1 MSATLS
7 AEQIGLI
14 RTSFDAVASQ
24 ADAVAARFYAR
35 LFSERPDLR
44 PLFRIPIEVQS
55 RKLMSALAAV
65 IASLEHLDVIAPAL
79 QEMGERHAAYGV
91 MDRDYGDLGTVL
103 LWTLEAGLGSAFGA
117 EVRKAWGDAYG
128 LVADTMKTGAAR
140 QRRAS

>member
-1 MSATLS
+1 MRATLS

-14 RTSFDAVASQ
+14 RGSFEAVAPQ
-24 ADAVAARFYAR
+24 AEAVAARFYAR

-44 PLFRIPIEVQS
+44 PLFRTPIEVQS

-65 IASLEHLDVIAPAL
+65 IASLDHLDVIAPAL

-91 MDRDYGDLGTVL
+91 IDRDYGDVGAAL

-117 EVRKAWGDAYG
+117 DLRQAWTEAYG
-128 LVADTMKTGAAR
+128 LVADAMKAGAA